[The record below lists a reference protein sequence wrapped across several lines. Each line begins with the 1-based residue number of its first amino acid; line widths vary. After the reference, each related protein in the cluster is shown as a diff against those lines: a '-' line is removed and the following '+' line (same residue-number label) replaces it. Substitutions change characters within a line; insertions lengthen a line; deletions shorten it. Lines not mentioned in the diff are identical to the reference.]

1 MHNTMM
7 YTTGPVFVAFPI
19 LHFLGALAVF
29 IGIVLLLMWA
39 FKHLP
44 PAQLKKWGL
53 ILLIGGAVVCMFT
66 LVASMHGGNTA
77 YRGMRG
83 SQVMMRDD
91 RGMPGDAMMEINA
104 SAGMMD
110 GSASSAQ

>member
-39 FKHLP
+39 YKHLTA
-44 PAQLKKWGL
+44 AQLKKWGL
-53 ILLIGGAVVCMFT
+53 ILVIGGAVVCMFT
-66 LVASMHGGNTA
+66 LVASMHGGNK
-77 YRGMRG
+77 YGMRRTG
-83 SQVMMRDD
+83 GMMIRED
-91 RGMPGDAMMEINA
+91 RGIPYDSMMKLDADDEA
-104 SAGMMD
+104 VVES
-110 GSASSAQ
+110 SASSAK